1 VSRARPVEGESA
13 RGPVALGFR
22 VRTGRAT
29 AVVLGGEAS
38 SPHLLARRELTLHD
52 PQVPGSGQPFH
63 AGLEAPPGEAEAVIR
78 RATDAARKVALPAV
92 REFVESARARSS
104 RLRGAGIVG
113 GSATDPAK
121 IANAHMR
128 AHALEGRLFPN
139 LVAEGVAAC
148 GLDPRTFFEAEV
160 ERAAAKAL
168 RLPPARLRRIL
179 AEMGR
184 EAGPPW
190 RALEKA
196 AALAAW
202 ILLARSSGKG

>member
-1 VSRARPVEGESA
+1 MIRARPVEGERA
-13 RGPVALGFR
+13 GGPVALGFR

-38 SPHLLARRELTLHD
+38 SPRLLARRELTLHD

-63 AGLEAPPGEAEAVIR
+63 AGLDAPAGEAEAIIR
-78 RATDAARKVALPAV
+78 RATEAARNVALPAV
-92 REFVESARARSS
+92 REFVEDARSRS
-104 RLRGAGIVG
+104 SGLRGAGIVG
-113 GSATDPAK
+113 GSGTDPAK

-128 AHALEGRLFPN
+128 AHASEGRLFPD
-139 LVAEGVAAC
+139 LVAQGLRAC
-148 GLDPRTFFEAEV
+148 GIDPRTFFEAEV

-168 RLPPARLRRIL
+168 GIPVARLKRIL

-202 ILLARSSGKG
+202 ILLARSSGTG